1 MTTRAARIGLAPHWA
16 ALTALALLL
25 VAGLAVLDDYG
36 VTFDEGDQRLFA
48 TRSLAYIRGEDESFA
63 SAQYYVKLYG
73 VALELPVLLAGGAFG
88 LEGDRAVH
96 VFRHLI
102 THLFFL
108 TGGCFAYLLSLRLF
122 GNRIIALLAML
133 IFLLHP
139 RLYAHSFF
147 NSKDIPFFAMF
158 IIAFYLTHRAFRRE
172 SVSAFVLL
180 GVGVG
185 ALMNLRVPGVML
197 FAAIPAMRAL
207 DFLAAQGRAER
218 KRALVTTG
226 AFALAGGLTAF
237 ALSPY
242 IWGDPIARAA
252 EWLTTLSDHPYAAL
266 ELFNGALYRSVDF
279 PAAYLPTWVA
289 ISSPPFALLAALVG
303 AGATLAGWA
312 KAPRRGLRNTRL
324 RFGLLAAAC
333 FGLPLFAVMLL
344 DSNVYNGWRQAYFLW
359 APLSLLAA
367 FGLQWLA
374 SASAGARLRAGV
386 YAAAGAGAAATLIA
400 MAFIHP
406 NQQVSFNFLVDRV
419 TPERLGTQYTME
431 YWGHPILQAWKSVL
445 DARPSGDAAA
455 SAANYYPP
463 RLIEENARVLPR
475 ADRDR
480 IGDPS
485 GPNAFVIR
493 HGLGERS
500 DLAEHRLT
508 VYGNTILTI
517 ERKDD
522 PQAAYMAATQRE
534 LIIDAAYDVYRSD
547 NALTLVKEPCA
558 PSFMRELAF
567 RLRVTPVNA
576 DDLPHWRR
584 AEGFESLSAPLSGYG
599 ALHDGKCVVSVPLP
613 DYPIANLEIRWSPE
627 LVDDAEAREAAR
639 LAVESGQLAARSI
652 YAIYLADGGLVYIQE
667 PCAPDETEHRFFLHV
682 TPERADDLPAERRRY
697 GFDNL
702 DFEFFWRGALLDKK
716 CVASVPLP
724 DYPIESARTGQYISG
739 EGEIWSAEFAVP
751 E

>member
-1 MTTRAARIGLAPHWA
+1 M
-16 ALTALALLL
+16 
-25 VAGLAVLDDYG
+25 
-36 VTFDEGDQRLFA
+36 
-48 TRSLAYIRGEDESFA
+48 
-63 SAQYYVKLYG
+63 
-73 VALELPVLLAGGAFG
+73 ELPVLLAGGAFG

-96 VFRHLI
+96 ILRHLI

-147 NSKDIPFFAMF
+147 NSKDIPFLAMF
-158 IIAFYLTHRAFRRE
+158 IIALFLTQRAFRRDTLL
-172 SVSAFVLL
+172 AFVLL
-180 GVGVG
+180 GVGGG
-185 ALMNLRVPGVML
+185 ALMNLRVMGVVL
-197 FAAIPAMRAL
+197 LAAIPALRAL
-207 DFLAAQGRAER
+207 DFVAAQGWAER
-218 KRALVTTG
+218 KRVLLTTG
-226 AFALAGGLTAF
+226 AFALAGTLTF
-237 ALSPY
+237 YALLPY
-242 IWGDPIARAA
+242 LWGDPAGRGA
-252 EWLTTLSDHPYAAL
+252 EWWAGLSNHPQVQF
-266 ELFNGALYRSVDF
+266 ELFRGTVYRSVDF
-279 PAAYLPTWVA
+279 PVKYLPVWFSITA
-289 ISSPPFALLAALVG
+289 PPFALLLGAVGAAGVLVRAARAPRNALRNGGIRFALLLVG
-303 AGATLAGWA
+303 
-312 KAPRRGLRNTRL
+312 
-324 RFGLLAAAC
+324 
-333 FGLPLFAVMLL
+333 LFALPALAIIPL
-344 DSNVYNGWRQAYFLW
+344 DSNIFNGWRHMYFLW
-359 APLSLLAA
+359 APFALLGA
-367 FGLQWLA
+367 FGLQWLVY
-374 SASAGARLRAGV
+374 GPGRRRLRAGV

-431 YWGHPILQAWKSVL
+431 YWGHPILQAWKRVL

-485 GPNAFVIR
+485 GPDAFVIR

-522 PQAAYMAATQRE
+522 PQAVYQAATRGE
-534 LIIDAAYDVYRSD
+534 PIIDAAYDVYRTD
-547 NALTLVKEPCA
+547 DALTLVKEPCA
-558 PSFMRELAF
+558 PSFMRELVF
-567 RLRVTPVNA
+567 RLRVTPVNT

-584 AEGFESLSAPLSGYG
+584 ANGFETLSGPLSGYG
-599 ALHDGKCVVSVPLP
+599 ALRDGKCVVSVPLP

-639 LAVESGQLAARSI
+639 LAVESGQLAARSV
-652 YAIYLADGGLVYIQE
+652 YAIYLANGGLVYIQE

-682 TPERADDLPAERRRY
+682 TPERADDLPTERKRY

-702 DFEFFWRGALLDKK
+702 DFEFFRRGALLEEK

-724 DYPIESARTGQYISG
+724 DYPIESARTGQYVSG

-751 E
+751 K

>member
-1 MTTRAARIGLAPHWA
+1 MKELARHWA
-16 ALTALALLL
+16 ALSALALFLI
-25 VAGLAVLDDYG
+25 AGLVVLDDYG

-48 TRSLAYIRGEDESFA
+48 TRSLAYLRGEDESFA

-88 LEGDRAVH
+88 LEGERAVH

-147 NSKDIPFFAMF
+147 NSKDIPFLAMF
-158 IIAFYLTHRAFRRE
+158 IIALFLTQWAFRRDTLL
-172 SVSAFVLL
+172 AFVLL
-180 GVGVG
+180 GVGGG
-185 ALMNLRVPGVML
+185 ALMNLRIMGLVL
-197 FAAIPAMRAL
+197 LAAIPAMRAL
-207 DFLAAQGRAER
+207 DFTLAADWEER
-218 KRALVTTG
+218 KRVLLTTG
-226 AFALAGGLTAF
+226 AFALAGALTF
-237 ALSPY
+237 YALLPY
-242 IWGDPIARAA
+242 LWGDPAGRGA
-252 EWLTTLSDHPYAAL
+252 EWWAGLSNHPQVQF
-266 ELFNGALYRSVDF
+266 ELFRGTVYRSVDF
-279 PAAYLPTWVA
+279 PVEYLPVWFSITA
-289 ISSPPFALLAALVG
+289 PPFALLLGAVGAAGVLVRAARAPRNALRNGGIRFALLLVG
-303 AGATLAGWA
+303 
-312 KAPRRGLRNTRL
+312 
-324 RFGLLAAAC
+324 
-333 FGLPLFAVMLL
+333 LFALPALAIIPL
-344 DSNVYNGWRQAYFLW
+344 DSNIFNGWRHMYFLW
-359 APLSLLAA
+359 APFALLGA
-367 FGLQWLA
+367 FGLQWLVY
-374 SASAGARLRAGV
+374 GPGRRRLRAGV

-431 YWGHPILQAWKSVL
+431 YWGHPILQAWKRVL

-500 DLAEHRLT
+500 GLAEHRLT

-522 PQAAYMAATQRE
+522 PQAAYMAATQGE
-534 LIIDAAYDVYRSD
+534 PIIDAAYDVYRTD
-547 NALTLVKEPCA
+547 DALTLVKEPCA
-558 PSFMRELAF
+558 PSFMRELVF

-584 AEGFESLSAPLSGYG
+584 ANGFETLSGPLSGHG
-599 ALHDGKCVVSVPLP
+599 ALRDGKCVVSLPLP

-627 LVDDAEAREAAR
+627 LVDDAEARETAR
-639 LAVESGQLAARSI
+639 RAVESGQLAARSV
-652 YAIYLADGGLVYIQE
+652 YAIYLADGGLVYVQE

-702 DFEFFWRGALLDKK
+702 DFEFFWRGALLEEK

-724 DYPIESARTGQYISG
+724 GYPIESARTGQYVSG

>member
-36 VTFDEGDQRLFA
+36 LTFDEVEQRSIA
-48 TRSLAYIRGEDESFA
+48 ERSLAHIRGEYESFA
-63 SAQYYVKLYG
+63 SAHYYVKLYG
-73 VALELPVLLAGGAFG
+73 VAFEAPVLLAESAFG
-88 LEGDRAVH
+88 VEGERAVH
-96 VFRHLI
+96 ILRHLI

-158 IIAFYLTHRAFRRE
+158 LIAFYLTHRAFRRE

-252 EWLTTLSDHPYAAL
+252 EWLTVLSDYPYTTL
-266 ELFNGALYRSVDF
+266 ELFNGALYRSVDL
-279 PAAYLPTWVA
+279 PAVYIPTWVA
-289 ISSPPFALLAALVG
+289 ISSPPFALLTALVG

-333 FGLPLFAVMLL
+333 FGLPLLAVMLL
-344 DSNVYNGWRQAYFLW
+344 DSNVYNGWRQTYFLW

-374 SASAGARLRAGV
+374 AAAGARLRTGV

-431 YWGHPILQAWKSVL
+431 YWGHPILQAWKRVL

-485 GPNAFVIR
+485 GPDAFVIR

-522 PQAAYMAATQRE
+522 PQTVYLAATQRE
-534 LIIDAAYDVYRSD
+534 PIIDAAYDVYRSD

-599 ALHDGKCVVSVPLP
+599 VLHDGKCVVSVPLP
-613 DYPIANLEIRWSPE
+613 DYPIAKLEIRWSPE
-627 LVDDAEAREAAR
+627 LVDDAEARETAR
-639 LAVESGQLAARSI
+639 LAVESGQLAARSV
-652 YAIYLADGGLVYIQE
+652 YAIYLVDGSLVYIQE

-682 TPERADDLPAERRRY
+682 TPDRTADLPAERRRY

-702 DFEFFWRGALLDKK
+702 DFDFFRRGALLEEK

-724 DYPIESARTGQYISG
+724 GYPIESARTGQYVSG

-751 E
+751 K